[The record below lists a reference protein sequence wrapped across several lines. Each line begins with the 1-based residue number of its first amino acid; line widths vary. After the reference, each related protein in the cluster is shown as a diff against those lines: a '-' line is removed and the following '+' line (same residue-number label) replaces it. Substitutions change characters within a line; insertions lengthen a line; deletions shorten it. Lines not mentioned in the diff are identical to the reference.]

1 MCRALTRLMTCLR
14 RLRLDKDKLRAQVNR
29 RHMMGYAKPTSKS
42 APAARPTGLST
53 VIAERET
60 ASSQTARKRLAAVL
74 ASSQGDT
81 DDAVVNE
88 VLVPV
93 LVNTEALMPGAV
105 LKAAIASR
113 KPPTTKS
120 SKAINVVAMSKKAKA

>member
-1 MCRALTRLMTCLR
+1 M
-14 RLRLDKDKLRAQVNR
+14 
-29 RHMMGYAKPTSKS
+29 
-42 APAARPTGLST
+42 ST

-105 LKAAIASR
+105 LKAAMASR